1 MSANLNMIEIPLK
14 KQTKQMNR
22 QFAEIRKTNKQKMLR
37 LSLAEKLKLKWDA
50 TPTTIGLAKL
60 WSWITP
66 SVDVDVESFL

>member
-37 LSLAEKLKLKWDA
+37 LSLAEKLKLK
-50 TPTTIGLAKL
+50 
-60 WSWITP
+60 
-66 SVDVDVESFL
+66 